1 MNILSMFILYH
12 TYMLDNISSSPET
25 RGFDTIVNNLK
36 ETIFTPKMVDIFEL
50 TFAYDTKDGK
60 YFNRT
65 LFTDFAWLSVQD
77 TKEKLFSTTNSL
89 LHIKKMYIQ
98 QARKDILDLGKSEG
112 KWEILLWTLNYIE
125 KILDLTIL
133 WLPFEIEKAGH
144 SLTLSP
150 QEIEQRTQS
159 MEAIEKDL
167 FGGNIRENP
176 LEVTNCYRS
185 LKTKIEKKL
194 PTMTENQK
202 RICEKLLSSVK
213 QLPTFLDIEGAFKNG
228 KKDTR
233 TTNYKKI
240 FEENKEL
247 FEKKIPRADY
257 VKIFELV
264 FSLYGID
271 KPVKIDERNSI
282 YDGDDALHIP
292 QGKNYE
298 SLSFQ
303 KVLKLIQHEIERHML
318 SLENNRQNVWWFRWG
333 NNLFMEEGTAM
344 IMEWTLEWKSL
355 SAYGWVSVSLPNL
368 LAWEILNGDEYKEFL
383 TIFSQKDID
392 RKKRLYPL
400 HYRGVQHKDTTY
412 TRWPKA
418 VIEYLMKWWD
428 PKDLY
433 IWRLQASDITKVKEK
448 KNIKYPK
455 LVSEVIIQ
463 KLVNKKIN
471 DDEFKNFIAGK
482 YNFLSENT
490 VKDKMNDFTDDQKRK
505 LVEILQIVKK

>member
-1 MNILSMFILYH
+1 
-12 TYMLDNISSSPET
+12 MLNSTSSALDT
-25 RGFDTIVNNLK
+25 KGFDDIVNKLK

-50 TFAYDTKDGK
+50 TFAYDIKDGK

-65 LFTDFAWLSVQD
+65 LFTDFAWLSVED
-77 TKEKLFSTTNSL
+77 SKEKLFSITNSL

-98 QARKDILDLGKSEG
+98 QARKDILDLGNVEW
-112 KWEILLWTLNYIE
+112 KWEILLWTITYIE
-125 KILDLTIL
+125 KILDLTML
-133 WLPFEIEKAGH
+133 WLPFEIEKGGH
-144 SLTLSP
+144 SILLSP
-150 QEIEQRTQS
+150 QEIEERTQK
-159 MEAIEKDL
+159 MESIEKDL

-194 PTMTENQK
+194 PTMTEDQK
-202 RICEKLLSSVK
+202 KICEKLLTSVK
-213 QLPTFLDIEGAFKNG
+213 QLPAYVDIDGMFKNRE
-228 KKDTR
+228 KDTS

-247 FEKKIPRADY
+247 FEKKINRTDY
-257 VKIFELV
+257 VRIFELV
-264 FSLYGID
+264 FAMYGI
-271 KPVKIDERNSI
+271 KKTITIDERNSI
-282 YDGDDALHIP
+282 YDGDDGLYIP
-292 QGKNYE
+292 KNKSYE
-298 SLSFQ
+298 TLSLQ
-303 KVLKLIQHEIERHML
+303 KILVLIQHEIERHML
-318 SLENNRQNVWWFRWG
+318 SLENNEENVGWFRWG
-333 NNLFMEEGTAM
+333 YNLFMEEWGAM
-344 IMEWTLEWKSL
+344 ILEWILQGKSL
-355 SAYGWVSVSLPNL
+355 SEYSWISVSLPNL

-383 TIFSQKDID
+383 AIFSQKDVD

-400 HYRGVQHKDTTY
+400 HQRGVQHKDTTY

-418 VIEYLMKWWD
+418 VIEYLTQWWN

-433 IWRLQASDITKVKEK
+433 VWRLQTKDIAKVSEK

-471 DDEFKNFIAGK
+471 DSEFKDFIAGK
-482 YNFLSENT
+482 YDFLTEDI

-505 LVEILQIVKK
+505 LIEILNIIKK